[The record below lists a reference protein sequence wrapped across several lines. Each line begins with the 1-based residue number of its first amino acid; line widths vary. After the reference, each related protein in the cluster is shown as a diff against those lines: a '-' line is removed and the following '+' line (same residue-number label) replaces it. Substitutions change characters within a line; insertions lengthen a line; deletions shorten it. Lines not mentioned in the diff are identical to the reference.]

1 LNRGKIRRNAPR
13 TRAAYNIGQR
23 FAGMLAVERAQHR
36 GMMMKTKRTGKY
48 HKLRVGERISH
59 TSGIHGAYGAKA
71 PAKKGKAPAK
81 PKADIA
87 GMKFIANNPGIVTS
101 QALLAAAQGIAGS
114 RKGLSYLSYHT
125 PRGIPF
131 PDRYFTKLRY
141 ERTNQGNKGGFGQ
154 FTNSYFYQSS
164 LFLPDP
170 VGGAGI
176 YANYFTLMSDAYLE
190 YMVHGT
196 KFTAVSHTP
205 DSVTGPGS
213 RCYMWATIVPATMAN
228 WNALVPN
235 TKAGF
240 DEWGVNS
247 TQYLVA
253 PLDAATRTTYSGSIY
268 AKTVDYYSSATD
280 YSDFAGYTLNA
291 LNPGGTGS
299 SPALGIYF
307 GHTVSGPGGATLA
320 ANECY
325 TDFILDF
332 DVEFFD
338 LCDVGP
344 NTVDPPIHKTPF
356 FTPGAPDDE
365 SDASEESVMIK
376 VPKASLKGK

>member
-1 LNRGKIRRNAPR
+1 VSWLNRGKIVPNHLK
-13 TRAAYNIGQR
+13 R
-23 FAGMLAVERAQHR
+23 FATDSSPVGQKMREIYNNSKARKQHY
-36 GMMMKTKRTGKY
+36 KRYQSYINSEGKS
-48 HKLRVGERISH
+48 V
-59 TSGIHGAYGAKA
+59 YG
-71 PAKKGKAPAK
+71 GAK
-81 PKADIA
+81 PKAAKSKVDVA
-87 GMKFIANNPGIVTS
+87 GMKFLAANPGVVTS

-141 ERTNQGNKGGFGQ
+141 ERSDQGNKGGFGL
-154 FTNSYFYQSS
+154 FVNSYYYQSS
-164 LFLPDP
+164 IFEPDP
-170 VGGAGI
+170 VNGPGV
-176 YANYFTLMSDAYLE
+176 YANYYTMMSDAYLK

-196 KFTAVSHTP
+196 KCTAISHQA
-205 DSVTGPGS
+205 DSVTGPGA
-213 RCYMWATIVPATMAN
+213 RGYLWATIVPATTGN
-228 WNALVPN
+228 WNALIPS

-247 TQYLVA
+247 TQYLIA
-253 PLDAATRTTYSGSIY
+253 GIAAATRTDYSGSIY
-268 AKTVDYYSSATD
+268 AKTSDYYSSSTD
-280 YSDFAGYTLNA
+280 FSDFAGNTLNA
-291 LNPGGTGS
+291 LNGPTGS
-299 SPALGIYF
+299 NPALMVYF
-307 GHTVSGPGGATLA
+307 GQTISGPGGSTLNA
-320 ANECY
+320 DEIY

-356 FTPGAPDDE
+356 FTPGAPDVASDE
-365 SDASEESVMIK
+365 SEESVMIK